1 MWIFFI
7 VVKLKGIRIVY
18 NYCIKEFN
26 IKIVLVLMSLVVL
39 YINYLN
45 MISWKYKGSVYNMI
59 FLVFFL
65 KVS

>member
-7 VVKLKGIRIVY
+7 VVKLKSNRIVY
-18 NYCIKEFN
+18 NYCIKEFD